1 MERFSRSHCKCSD
14 LMLNSYI
21 YTSLITIVV
30 LLQLLVLVYN
40 TELKIVQHPTLDVCE
55 GDSIAGYVGWKRETI
70 ITSLLHEVKTIIML
84 EYCLSLYLHYREMI
98 SDFQM
103 D

>member
-14 LMLNSYI
+14 LMLNFYI

-40 TELKIVQHPTLDVCE
+40 TELKMVQRPTLDVCE
-55 GDSIAGYVGWKRETI
+55 GDSIAGYVGWKREII
-70 ITSLLHEVKTIIML
+70 ITSLLHEVKTIWKNTVL
-84 EYCLSLYLHYREMI
+84 VYI
-98 SDFQM
+98 SIIEKG
-103 D
+103 